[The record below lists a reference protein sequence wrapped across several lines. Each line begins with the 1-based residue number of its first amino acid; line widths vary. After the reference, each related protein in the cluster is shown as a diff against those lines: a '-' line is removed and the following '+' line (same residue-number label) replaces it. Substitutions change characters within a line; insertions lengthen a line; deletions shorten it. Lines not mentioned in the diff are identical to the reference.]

1 MGEHVVLLPQHVQGE
16 QMHSCASF
24 REETLERRTFTAKIQ
39 EIIRGVRAPR
49 ARFTSRTQKMKN
61 MQNVNTDSSQKDCFL
76 I

>member
-39 EIIRGVRAPR
+39 EIIRGAPR